1 MKTNKQ
7 TGIWPES
14 ESFNDKDMGPI
25 PSRWKG
31 TCMEAK
37 DFKSTNCNRLQFSQA
52 LKTKLNITNF
62 FLKTKHSRF
71 KAERSLEQDTTKIL
85 KMIQNTIPQGM

>member
-1 MKTNKQ
+1 MKKK

-14 ESFNDKDMGPI
+14 ESFNDKDMGSI

-37 DFKSTNCNRLQFSQA
+37 DFNSSNCNRLHIFFHRLQ
-52 LKTKLNITNF
+52 NIYTIYYVANF
-62 FLKTKHSRF
+62 F
-71 KAERSLEQDTTKIL
+71 
-85 KMIQNTIPQGM
+85 